1 MTMFSRLRNRL
12 FPLDD
17 IDHKDRDRIS
27 AQADRYA
34 TEQAARA
41 IELMSHWDK
50 ERAEDLRRINR
61 TGNFAEGWLVPE
73 RRKGP
78 Q

>member
-1 MTMFSRLRNRL
+1 MNLFSRLRNHL
-12 FPLDD
+12 FPLDE
-17 IDHKDRDRIS
+17 IDHRDRDRIS
-27 AQADRYA
+27 ARADEYA
-34 TEQAARA
+34 TEQAQRA

-73 RRKGP
+73 ARKGP
-78 Q
+78 K